1 MESDYAIHLRNKE
14 DFLKSLIFGLD
25 IEDEYQEYL
34 LSSQNLVNKGLL
46 DSFDGLDEIILKNRK
61 SRHYS
66 GKGLGASTSL
76 LSLPTPHRWEGKIN
90 SSKQALHSVWPS
102 ANLGQGDYS
111 VHPFSMNFHPL
122 LEKDPVTGYPAFV
135 ESLRDYYL
143 TEEDSPSTSEK
154 HGEIELKHNSHHKK
168 PKPVDK
174 DGNIS
179 HESDFL
185 ITDRILGDLDEHGV
199 GAGTTE
205 HGLYERAFQIWKDTN
220 RKEIDNL
227 ISKEGATE
235 KDLRRIHFDDAARD
249 WISEDYQ
256 EDELGEPHP
265 HRLGWLGYNL
275 GLEWLSPKERSQVV
289 EHLFQGGADDEPQEN
304 KLYQDIQEMVKNS
317 EGTTSPEEAF
327 DYFMD
332 FQPNNYRKQEI
343 DNWNEP
349 MTQSKNENHVKLQD
363 GTKIPLARLHRTFPK
378 RAIPEF
384 MWATGTPDRTLPNTK
399 SHIQT
404 HEDSP
409 FSMQDRPYFVRDLM
423 ENFEA
428 PKGSA
433 HDNMLQH
440 LLGEISTRLH
450 DSVTDDSDVYGTAKH
465 NFVNFPSTKSEIEE
479 VKSNYLKQ
487 VKKLQDK
494 EDTSVSKEDMN
505 KIFYNTV
512 KQWDMQ
518 KRQTHDLGFHKN
530 FSLEDFKN
538 LKSLHSSL
546 DNENNPIFEEDY
558 MKDFAD
564 FHEQGSGIVDRHF
577 KLKNSLIPFT
587 RIHGPSKDSVSEDI
601 ANHYDKY
608 GDNLETLA
616 FHWAHPFQRG
626 GLGLLPETFVDILH
640 NTFKDEDDES
650 LLGAID
656 EVSGIFK
663 LHPELENL
671 FGHIGGEKLNFRS
684 RHPMTISQVFSQ
696 FNSSNPN
703 NAKASTNVHD
713 NSLERAR
720 NPKMINQFR
729 GEKLHDKIQTEGMS
743 RFGNVSDIGKIKGG
757 GGYIYDTN
765 IANNSSIVLR
775 DGVMR
780 GLYHKPGD
788 IDPAT
793 NRVLLGSPVRNYS
806 VMDILNGKAP
816 MPEVGDSAGLAEFL
830 LRGNLDAYD
839 PEGKFGDIEREKN
852 DLLEHFDYLLE
863 TEKALSEGK
872 KWNDAKQDYEDYV
885 YDPEETSALENKIKV
900 QRNVL
905 EEEYDNLQAEKMN
918 LVNTYYTGEKEG
930 LSKNWGKQFITQ
942 NLIPHLREKNADDD
956 VLLRLAKEQIMPK
969 MIEKD
974 PDAFDYSNPSKALA
988 NLSEARHLA
997 ELLALHSK
1005 HEIHGLSTPS
1015 NDYREKTQ
1023 QSIESRLGE
1032 SPHQKIAQS
1041 ISDAGVPIDKESD
1054 VMMTLM
1060 QMGILPNE
1068 HHQKIVED
1076 AIAQGKTHLT
1086 TIGSLMAQNLKLHPN
1101 MEKLNLPEEI
1111 ESHSDFLSHFDE
1123 EVSLK
1128 GKGMEAVKEAR
1139 HHPYNARIS
1148 RINTLMNLA
1157 KPEELENYGLEYH
1170 QLPNTLFGEET
1181 TKGGDSRKYNNRKNK
1196 MKRMLHQIV
1205 SYDEG
1210 MASDLENIEDVGDI
1224 TGFEYMGGTQT
1235 PNVAI
1240 DSVRS
1245 GNGAVPYLHHSSSAN
1260 RMHHGYVM
1268 QPSLSGKVD
1277 ANGNLTIGDKTSANL
1292 RIPVNEHDIQY
1303 MLGAE
1308 GFSAL
1313 QNSVQQN
1320 PANFESYLQ
1329 TTQMNV
1335 ERGTPENPTP
1345 ESVDYMNISKSLPKE
1360 MPLIEP
1366 YHKVFDYEDI
1376 EQLRGFTGEWVVTA
1390 MEMGERV
1397 KITKKST
1404 YVELKNSKNEKVGV
1418 SDKMRSYIRKLGSR
1432 DFIMD
1437 GVLNSDGIHIID
1449 LMYYDD
1455 TDVTDM
1461 DSRERMKLLRSQFD
1475 SHENVFVPSPSTVR
1489 ITDDEGLESAI
1500 KYLRE
1505 ENKDSKI
1512 LIRDAK
1518 STYMK
1523 GEEKH
1528 PKWIL
1533 FTKSSDN
1540 FPIPFTTEIKEN
1552 VFLLNF
1558 EHDVLKFN
1566 IENGEP
1572 VNPRSAISELSNSDY
1587 TLKLAKSLEDY
1598 WKPSFYE
1605 MLKEEKEEE
1614 VIPDNRARQIE
1625 EESAGIL
1632 KPKKDPN
1639 LILKPKMMKQIITVL
1654 ERSLDALEKS
1664 QFPMTAGKGLGIDVG
1679 SDIDSPRGPTQL
1691 HNEATLPDWDMKER
1705 PEQDP
1710 EKEEDYPKKKKVKN

>member
-1 MESDYAIHLRNKE
+1 
-14 DFLKSLIFGLD
+14 
-25 IEDEYQEYL
+25 
-34 LSSQNLVNKGLL
+34 
-46 DSFDGLDEIILKNRK
+46 
-61 SRHYS
+61 
-66 GKGLGASTSL
+66 
-76 LSLPTPHRWEGKIN
+76 
-90 SSKQALHSVWPS
+90 
-102 ANLGQGDYS
+102 
-111 VHPFSMNFHPL
+111 
-122 LEKDPVTGYPAFV
+122 
-135 ESLRDYYL
+135 
-143 TEEDSPSTSEK
+143 
-154 HGEIELKHNSHHKK
+154 
-168 PKPVDK
+168 
-174 DGNIS
+174 
-179 HESDFL
+179 
-185 ITDRILGDLDEHGV
+185 
-199 GAGTTE
+199 
-205 HGLYERAFQIWKDTN
+205 
-220 RKEIDNL
+220 
-227 ISKEGATE
+227 
-235 KDLRRIHFDDAARD
+235 
-249 WISEDYQ
+249 
-256 EDELGEPHP
+256 
-265 HRLGWLGYNL
+265 
-275 GLEWLSPKERSQVV
+275 
-289 EHLFQGGADDEPQEN
+289 
-304 KLYQDIQEMVKNS
+304 
-317 EGTTSPEEAF
+317 
-327 DYFMD
+327 
-332 FQPNNYRKQEI
+332 
-343 DNWNEP
+343 
-349 MTQSKNENHVKLQD
+349 
-363 GTKIPLARLHRTFPK
+363 
-378 RAIPEF
+378 
-384 MWATGTPDRTLPNTK
+384 
-399 SHIQT
+399 
-404 HEDSP
+404 
-409 FSMQDRPYFVRDLM
+409 
-423 ENFEA
+423 
-428 PKGSA
+428 
-433 HDNMLQH
+433 
-440 LLGEISTRLH
+440 
-450 DSVTDDSDVYGTAKH
+450 
-465 NFVNFPSTKSEIEE
+465 
-479 VKSNYLKQ
+479 
-487 VKKLQDK
+487 
-494 EDTSVSKEDMN
+494 
-505 KIFYNTV
+505 
-512 KQWDMQ
+512 
-518 KRQTHDLGFHKN
+518 
-530 FSLEDFKN
+530 
-538 LKSLHSSL
+538 
-546 DNENNPIFEEDY
+546 
-558 MKDFAD
+558 
-564 FHEQGSGIVDRHF
+564 
-577 KLKNSLIPFT
+577 
-587 RIHGPSKDSVSEDI
+587 
-601 ANHYDKY
+601 
-608 GDNLETLA
+608 
-616 FHWAHPFQRG
+616 
-626 GLGLLPETFVDILH
+626 
-640 NTFKDEDDES
+640 
-650 LLGAID
+650 
-656 EVSGIFK
+656 
-663 LHPELENL
+663 
-671 FGHIGGEKLNFRS
+671 
-684 RHPMTISQVFSQ
+684 
-696 FNSSNPN
+696 
-703 NAKASTNVHD
+703 
-713 NSLERAR
+713 
-720 NPKMINQFR
+720 
-729 GEKLHDKIQTEGMS
+729 
-743 RFGNVSDIGKIKGG
+743 
-757 GGYIYDTN
+757 
-765 IANNSSIVLR
+765 
-775 DGVMR
+775 
-780 GLYHKPGD
+780 
-788 IDPAT
+788 
-793 NRVLLGSPVRNYS
+793 
-806 VMDILNGKAP
+806 MDILNGKAP
-816 MPEVGDSAGLAEFL
+816 MPEVGDSAGLVEFL

-852 DLLEHFDYLLE
+852 DLLEHFNYLLE

-905 EEEYDNLQAEKMN
+905 EEEYSNLQAEKMN

-930 LSKNWGKQFITQ
+930 LSKNFGKQFITQ
-942 NLIPHLREKNADDD
+942 NLIPHLREKNADDE

-974 PDAFDYSNPSKALA
+974 PDAFDYSNPSKALS

-1032 SPHQKIAQS
+1032 SPHRKIAQS
-1041 ISDAGVPIDKESD
+1041 ISDVGVPIDKESD

-1512 LIRDAK
+1512 LIRDA
-1518 STYMK
+1518 
-1523 GEEKH
+1523 
-1528 PKWIL
+1528 
-1533 FTKSSDN
+1533 
-1540 FPIPFTTEIKEN
+1540 
-1552 VFLLNF
+1552 
-1558 EHDVLKFN
+1558 
-1566 IENGEP
+1566 
-1572 VNPRSAISELSNSDY
+1572 NPH
-1587 TLKLAKSLEDY
+1587 T
-1598 WKPSFYE
+1598 
-1605 MLKEEKEEE
+1605 
-1614 VIPDNRARQIE
+1614 
-1625 EESAGIL
+1625 
-1632 KPKKDPN
+1632 
-1639 LILKPKMMKQIITVL
+1639 
-1654 ERSLDALEKS
+1654 
-1664 QFPMTAGKGLGIDVG
+1664 
-1679 SDIDSPRGPTQL
+1679 
-1691 HNEATLPDWDMKER
+1691 
-1705 PEQDP
+1705 
-1710 EKEEDYPKKKKVKN
+1710 